1 VGSLASV
8 LGDDATVL
16 RDRNFQL
23 LLLSN
28 VPPVIGTALLSPV
41 LDSLVGPFGTTQT
54 DIGLLISVFTAP
66 GILVVP
72 VAGVLADRYGR
83 KPVLVAALVLFGLA
97 GTAIAFTTDFRVAL
111 GLRLLE
117 GVGFAGIV
125 PTLITSIG
133 DFYTGSREATAQ
145 GLRFTVSGLS
155 QAAFP
160 LLAGVLV
167 ATAWQYPFLLFAV
180 ALPAAAA
187 VAVWFEEPTAGR
199 GAEAAADGGPEAPDS
214 DGTAGESGQPDLP
227 DWAADE
233 SYGRALAGLAVR
245 PRVLALVVGRTL
257 PVAVWIGFLTYNS
270 IIVGNLL
277 GGTPAQAGLLTAVGS
292 VAFAGAASQAGRVT
306 RFFDSRLYP
315 LVAANCCL
323 AVGLAVVLFAPAVP
337 VAAAG
342 ILVTGVGFGLALS
355 LYRSI
360 VTGLASQS
368 LRAGLVSIAE
378 AGGRV
383 VATATPIAM
392 GAAVAALAPQLGF
405 GPAVRVVG
413 LAVAVVGG
421 GGGLVCLLTARL
433 FQPTPAER
441 EPAAAE

>member
-1 VGSLASV
+1 VGSLTSV
-8 LGDDATVL
+8 LGDDAAVL

-54 DIGLLISVFTAP
+54 DVGLLISVFTAP
-66 GILVVP
+66 GILIVP
-72 VAGVLADRYGR
+72 VAGALADQYGR
-83 KPVLVAALVLFGLA
+83 KPVLVAALLVFGLA

-111 GLRLLE
+111 GLRLLQ

-133 DFYTGSREATAQ
+133 DFYDGSREATAQ

-167 ATAWQYPFLLFAV
+167 ATAWQYPFLLFAI

-187 VAVWFEEPTAGR
+187 VAVWFEEPTAD
-199 GAEAAADGGPEAPDS
+199 AADRSAATDGGSPDPSGSRPSGDS
-214 DGTAGESGQPDLP
+214 DTADGEGP
-227 DWAADE
+227 
-233 SYGRALAGLAVR
+233 SYLRALAGLVRR
-245 PRVLALVVGRTL
+245 PRVFALVVGRTL

-270 IIVGNLL
+270 IIVGDLL

-306 RFFDSRLYP
+306 EVFDSRFYP

-323 AVGLAVVLFAPAVP
+323 TVGLAVVLFAPTVP

-368 LRAGLVSIAE
+368 LRAGLVSVAE

-383 VATATPIAM
+383 VATATPVAM
-392 GAAVAALAPQLGF
+392 GAAVAGLAPQLGF
-405 GPAVRVVG
+405 GPALRVVG

-421 GGGLVCLLTARL
+421 GGGVVCLLVAQL
-433 FQPTPAER
+433 SPPAPAER
-441 EPAAAE
+441 EGAVAE

>member
-1 VGSLASV
+1 M
-8 LGDDATVL
+8 LGDDAAVL

-54 DIGLLISVFTAP
+54 DVGLLISVFTAP
-66 GILVVP
+66 GILIVP
-72 VAGVLADRYGR
+72 VAGALADRYGR

-111 GLRLLE
+111 GLRLLQ

-187 VAVWFEEPTAGR
+187 VAVWFEEPTAGDTDA
-199 GAEAAADGGPEAPDS
+199 GVAADGGRGDS
-214 DGTAGESGQPDLP
+214 DADGAAGESGQADVP
-227 DWAADE
+227 DWGAGD
-233 SYGRALAGLAVR
+233 SYGRALAGLVRR
-245 PRVLALVVGRTL
+245 PRVLALVAGRTL

-270 IIVGNLL
+270 IIVGDLL

-306 RFFDSRLYP
+306 EFFDSRFYP

-323 AVGLAVVLFAPAVP
+323 AVGLAVVLFAPGVP
-337 VAAAG
+337 VAGVG

-360 VTGLASQS
+360 ITGLASQS
-368 LRAGLVSIAE
+368 LRAGLVSVAE

-383 VATATPIAM
+383 IATVTPVAM
-392 GAAVAALAPQLGF
+392 GAAVAGLAPQLGF
-405 GPAVRVVG
+405 GPALQVVG
-413 LAVAVVGG
+413 LGVAVVGG
-421 GGGLVCLLTARL
+421 GGGVVCLLVARL
-433 FQPTPAER
+433 SPPAPAER
-441 EPAAAE
+441 ESAAVE